1 MEDLIQNVH
10 EVSIYK
16 IDSSPA
22 EQGEHAAH
30 ARAGSGLESAVY

>member
-1 MEDLIQNVH
+1 MEDLIQKFH

-22 EQGEHAAH
+22 DHAAH